1 MGEGQTFLS
10 EETKISLGDKRHLM
24 IVVAEKDGEY
34 LIVPVTTWHDELPSG
49 IQDDSCILNKGDH
62 SFIKHKSWL
71 DFRFSKSVLAIDVL
85 QGLLKGFLIR
95 KEDLKPDLLKYIQ
108 GKTEISDR
116 LPAKFKHFFEKVSD
130 E

>member
-10 EETKISLGDKRHLM
+10 EETKTSLGDKRHLM

-34 LIVPVTTWHDELPSG
+34 LIVPVTTWHDELPFG

-62 SFIKHKSWL
+62 SFIKQ
-71 DFRFSKSVLAIDVL
+71 FSKSVLAIDVL
-85 QGLLKGFLIR
+85 QGLLKVFLIR